1 MNKPVNEIVK
11 RWEQSGLL
19 EGLTTTKKTSCAIS
33 LEDLA
38 QVLVKNTKKLN
49 ETYGARGA
57 ETINCTI
64 IPIMR
69 RLYGE
74 KINTIPSAKELFEDY
89 VSTVAIDPEAAIC
102 DLYIKDFVN
111 RKNK

>member
-1 MNKPVNEIVK
+1 MNKPINTIVRK
-11 RWEQSGLL
+11 WEQSGLL
-19 EGLTTTKKTSCAIS
+19 GGLSTTRKTSCAVS

-38 QVLVKNTKKLN
+38 QVLVENIDKLN
-49 ETYGARGA
+49 EVYGAKGA
-57 ETINCTI
+57 ETINCTL

-74 KINTIPSAKELFEDY
+74 EINTIPSAKELFEDY
-89 VSTVAIDPEAAIC
+89 VSTVASDPETALC